1 MTKAKPCVHD
11 GCRASSNFIKKDG
24 FCHGLRLVDV
34 TKITP
39 PYQWDECLDGAPQ
52 QVSRKRGVATRRGV
66 GVTSWRYGR
75 RRFATEPHCAPRA
88 LIPHH

>member
-39 PYQWDECLDGAPQ
+39 PFSGTNVSTEHRSRSLVNEESLPAGAW
-52 QVSRKRGVATRRGV
+52 V
-66 GVTSWRYGR
+66 
-75 RRFATEPHCAPRA
+75 
-88 LIPHH
+88 